1 MPTSPAAFHCAQVG
15 AGAPRQRSQAYI
27 KLPAMTKRTPASNS
41 GGQYS
46 TPMRITR

>member
-1 MPTSPAAFHCAQVG
+1 MPAAFHCAQVG
-15 AGAPRQRSQAYI
+15 AGAPRQRRKAYI
-27 KLPAMTKRTPASNS
+27 KLPAITKRIPASIS